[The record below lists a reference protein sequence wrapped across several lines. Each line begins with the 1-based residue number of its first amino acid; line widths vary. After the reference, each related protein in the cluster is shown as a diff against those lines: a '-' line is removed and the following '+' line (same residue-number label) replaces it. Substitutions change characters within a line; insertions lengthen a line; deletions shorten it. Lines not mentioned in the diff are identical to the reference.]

1 MIEVLFGVL
10 LQGLKL
16 ANSKE
21 SRKYIDRVLKLNKD
35 WLEEYSKPRKQRSN
49 ATLDEIETELS
60 LISKVFSSSDFSS

>member
-21 SRKYIDRVLKLNKD
+21 SAKYLDEVLELQRKYI
-35 WLEEYSKPRKQRSN
+35 EEYNKPRSLRSN
-49 ATLDEIETELS
+49 SNLDAYEQQLF
-60 LISKVFSSSDFSS
+60 LIGKLFVSSFRK